1 MDTNHNERIGTRHNR
16 LTVISFHH
24 QDKRWRNHYLC
35 RCECG
40 SEKVIQWS
48 LLISGNTKSCG
59 CWGKEVRKTANKLPN
74 NGGVINQII
83 LGYKRNA
90 KRRGFTWE
98 LTPEEVGSIINQPCH
113 YCGAINSNTKITKN
127 CKEGFAYNG
136 IDRVDSA
143 KSYTADNVVPC
154 CNFCN
159 TAKGNKS
166 KQEFIS
172 WAIRISQNAMAS
184 QGGRLS

>member
-1 MDTNHNERIGTRHNR
+1 MATNHNERIGTRHNR

-83 LGYKRNA
+83 LGYKRHA
-90 KRRGFTWE
+90 KRRGFAWS
-98 LTPEEVGSIINQPCH
+98 LTFDEVSNIINKPCY
-113 YCGAINSNTKITKN
+113 YCGAVNSNKKITKN
-127 CKEGFAYNG
+127 CQGFPYNG
-136 IDRVDSA
+136 IDRVNSLKD
-143 KSYTADNVVPC
+143 YTIDNVVPC
-154 CNFCN
+154 CDFCN
-159 TAKGNKS
+159 KAKGNKT
-166 KQEFIS
+166 KQEFIA
-172 WAIRISQNAMAS
+172 WVKRIYQNAMAD
-184 QGGRLS
+184 QWG